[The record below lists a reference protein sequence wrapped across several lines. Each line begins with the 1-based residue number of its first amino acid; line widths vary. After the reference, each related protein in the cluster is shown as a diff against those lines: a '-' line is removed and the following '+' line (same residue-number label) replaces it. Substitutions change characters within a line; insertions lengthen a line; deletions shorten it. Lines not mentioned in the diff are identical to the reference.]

1 MKYILILKTGKVMV
15 FSVKECAKLYE
26 SIYGGTLVSTIDNEE
41 NVKRILQSV

>member
-15 FSVKECAKLYE
+15 FTIKECAKMYE

-41 NVKRILQSV
+41 NVKRILENV